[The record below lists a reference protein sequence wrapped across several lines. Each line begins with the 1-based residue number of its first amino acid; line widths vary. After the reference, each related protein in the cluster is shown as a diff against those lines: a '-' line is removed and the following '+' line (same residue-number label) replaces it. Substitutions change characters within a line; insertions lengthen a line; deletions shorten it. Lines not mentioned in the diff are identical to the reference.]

1 MGRAA
6 VSGSLLACALATL
19 AAPATAGEAAGGRE
33 AVGQA
38 WWTGPLLAP
47 SANTLPQGHIL
58 FEPYVYDVIADGRFD
73 ASGARRSA
81 PRAQTV
87 GSQSYLNYG
96 LFDGFTVGLIPRFG
110 YAEPSLAP
118 HSSGLQAGDL
128 TLQAQYQLTRYRE
141 GALLPALSLNLQ
153 ETLPTGRWDRLDR
166 LSDGFGAGDF
176 QTAAALYAQTYFW
189 APNGRIVRARLDL
202 TYSVSG
208 SAAVEGMSVYG
219 TSAGFRGR
227 AAPGD
232 SATAD
237 LAFEYSATRNWVLAL
252 DLWFERDADTKVVG
266 RYPGGPG
273 FRADSGASKAFYLAP
288 AVEYNFTA
296 AVGLIAGARL
306 EPAGRN
312 AGATLTPVAALNLV
326 F

>member
-6 VSGSLLACALATL
+6 IGGLLLAWLFMAQ
-19 AAPATAGEAAGGRE
+19 APAMADEAAGARE
-33 AVGQA
+33 AVDQA

-47 SANTLPQGHIL
+47 SANTLPQGHVL

-73 ASGARRSA
+73 ASGGRRSA
-81 PRAQTV
+81 PKAQTV

-96 LFDGFTVGLIPRFG
+96 LLDGFTVGLIPRFG
-110 YAEPSLAP
+110 YAEPGVGP

-128 TLQAQYQLTRYRE
+128 TLQAQYQLTRYRP
-141 GALLPALSLNLQ
+141 GGLMPALSVNLQ
-153 ETLPTGRWDRLDR
+153 ETLPTGRWDRLAR
-166 LSDGFGAGDF
+166 ASDGFGAGDF
-176 QTAAALYAQTYFW
+176 QTAAALYAQTYVW
-189 APNGRIVRARLDL
+189 APDGRIVRVRLDL

-227 AAPGD
+227 ADPGD
-232 SATAD
+232 AATAD

-252 DLWFERDADTKVVG
+252 DLWFERDADTRVEG
-266 RYPGGPG
+266 RYPGEAP
-273 FRADSGASKAFYLAP
+273 FRADSGASREVYLAP
-288 AVEYNFTA
+288 AVEYNFSPT
-296 AVGLIAGARL
+296 VGLIAGARL

-312 AGATLTPVAALNLV
+312 TGATVTPVAALNLV